1 MWEDFTSRLNI
12 NAEELIRDNKKE
24 VLNMLVANKH
34 EKVCLYSIYWAMF
47 TKRKPPTRIRI
58 DKSLV
63 DGNKAK
69 QMETKVSEGLMGVAE
84 LNL

>member
-34 EKVCLYSIYWAMF
+34 EKVCLYSYILGHVYNKETADE
-47 TKRKPPTRIRI
+47 
-58 DKSLV
+58 DK
-63 DGNKAK
+63 N
-69 QMETKVSEGLMGVAE
+69 
-84 LNL
+84 

>member
-1 MWEDFTSRLNI
+1 
-12 NAEELIRDNKKE
+12 
-24 VLNMLVANKH
+24 
-34 EKVCLYSIYWAMF
+34 MF
-47 TKRKPPTRIRI
+47 TIRKPPTRIRI